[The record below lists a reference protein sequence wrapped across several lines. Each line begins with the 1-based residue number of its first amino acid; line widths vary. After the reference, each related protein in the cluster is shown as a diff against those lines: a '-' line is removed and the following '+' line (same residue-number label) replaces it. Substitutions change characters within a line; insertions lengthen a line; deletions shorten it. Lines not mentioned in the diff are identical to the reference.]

1 VSDIHGNLHALEAV
15 LEDACRTGADM
26 LVVAGDLV
34 HQGPRPAETLDLLR
48 GLDGG
53 RLGALRVI
61 RGNTDRHLLEDA
73 PVPAGAD
80 AAERQAGLEWTR
92 EQLGEERLRW
102 LSELPAEMAVGD
114 RLVVHGSPRADD
126 HGIWPQT
133 PVEDFDSPR
142 WDGVLVCG
150 HTHHAMHR
158 REGGRH
164 VVNGGSVAWP
174 LDGDPRPG
182 YAMLE
187 DPGGGTAAL
196 RVELRRVD
204 YDRSRTVAELDERR
218 VPWRDVVRHYIETA
232 SFRSRMREQGGSG
245 RGEAPR
251 TWARER
257 PDESP

>member
-1 VSDIHGNLHALEAV
+1 
-15 LEDACRTGADM
+15 
-26 LVVAGDLV
+26 
-34 HQGPRPAETLDLLR
+34 
-48 GLDGG
+48 
-53 RLGALRVI
+53 
-61 RGNTDRHLLEDA
+61 
-73 PVPAGAD
+73 
-80 AAERQAGLEWTR
+80 
-92 EQLGEERLRW
+92 
-102 LSELPAEMAVGD
+102 
-114 RLVVHGSPRADD
+114 
-126 HGIWPQT
+126 
-133 PVEDFDSPR
+133 
-142 WDGVLVCG
+142 
-150 HTHHAMHR
+150 MHR

-196 RVELRRVD
+196 RIELRRVD

-232 SFRSRMREQGGSG
+232 SFRSRMREQGGG